1 MFNILPCIYRCLTRI
16 FKIWFP
22 YDCIEKKGTWF
33 FTLAYYFLPF
43 KNGDLW
49 IWQLQNFT
57 WYYCWWKPSWSLRKK
72 KKMEK
77 LSSLA
82 IKDQENKDFNKPL
95 GRHVFCFFDKY
106 MIIRMNYMSSNN
118 FPVMWSLKGLPT
130 AIYQY

>member
-1 MFNILPCIYRCLTRI
+1 MNLTVAEFYMILLLMKT
-16 FKIWFP
+16 
-22 YDCIEKKGTWF
+22 
-33 FTLAYYFLPF
+33 
-43 KNGDLW
+43 
-49 IWQLQNFT
+49 QLVSQ
-57 WYYCWWKPSWSLRKK
+57 KK

-118 FPVMWSLKGLPT
+118 FPVM
-130 AIYQY
+130 

>member
-1 MFNILPCIYRCLTRI
+1 MNLTVAEFYIILLLMKT
-16 FKIWFP
+16 
-22 YDCIEKKGTWF
+22 
-33 FTLAYYFLPF
+33 
-43 KNGDLW
+43 
-49 IWQLQNFT
+49 QLVSQ
-57 WYYCWWKPSWSLRKK
+57 K

-118 FPVMWSLKGLPT
+118 FPVM
-130 AIYQY
+130 

>member
-1 MFNILPCIYRCLTRI
+1 MNLTVAEFYIILLLMKT
-16 FKIWFP
+16 
-22 YDCIEKKGTWF
+22 
-33 FTLAYYFLPF
+33 
-43 KNGDLW
+43 
-49 IWQLQNFT
+49 QLVSQ
-57 WYYCWWKPSWSLRKK
+57 KK

-118 FPVMWSLKGLPT
+118 FPVM
-130 AIYQY
+130 